1 MRYIAVLLFLLSINS
16 YALDVP
22 TLTRPVEDLAN
33 VISTDEK
40 TQIENNIRD
49 IYKKNLAQISVLI
62 IPSLEGENLEEY
74 SIKVAE
80 KWKLGSAEHDNGVLL
95 LVAINDRKMRLE
107 VGNGIEGELTD
118 YKSSQIISSM
128 KPYLRRQEY
137 GGAVLEAVNGIK
149 STMEY
154 YLPEAIEARA
164 EQERLDA
171 IANKKSYD
179 AFMNMME
186 NVGIFVFS
194 LLSLFLFFSGL
205 NGSKVNKL
213 KAKISDVNSN
223 IHKSEEQLKKDI
235 VILNGLKINKDN
247 MAYLSLVDEVDS
259 VEKRKR
265 NLENTL
271 VEMKNYLGV
280 GVWYILQFLLQ
291 V

>member
-137 GGAVLEAVNGIK
+137 GQAVLEAVSGIK
-149 STMEY
+149 EIMEY
-154 YLPEAIEARA
+154 NLPEAIEARA
-164 EQERLDA
+164 EKERLDT
-171 IANKKSYD
+171 IANKKLRD
-179 AFMNMME
+179 AFMSMME
-186 NVGIFVFS
+186 N
-194 LLSLFLFFSGL
+194 
-205 NGSKVNKL
+205 
-213 KAKISDVNSN
+213 
-223 IHKSEEQLKKDI
+223 
-235 VILNGLKINKDN
+235 
-247 MAYLSLVDEVDS
+247 
-259 VEKRKR
+259 
-265 NLENTL
+265 TL
-271 VEMKNYLGV
+271 
-280 GVWYILQFLLQ
+280 
-291 V
+291 